1 MEIHLYII
9 GTLLMVLALIHIIFP
24 KYFNWK
30 IELQPLSLIN
40 RQMMTT
46 HTFFIALTV
55 FLMGLLCVTSATQLI
70 ETSLGNKIILGLAI
84 FWSIRLFFQFF
95 VYSKILWKGKKFET
109 IIHIIF
115 SGFWVYLCTIFFT
128 IYFNN

>member
-1 MEIHLYII
+1 MQIHIYII
-9 GTLLMVLALIHIIFP
+9 GTLLMVLALVHIIFP

-30 IELQPLSLIN
+30 IELQTLALIN

-55 FLMGLLCVTSATQLI
+55 FLMGLLCVTSATELI
-70 ETSLGNKIILGLAI
+70 GTTLGNKVVLGLAI
-84 FWSIRLFFQFF
+84 FWTFRLFFQFF
-95 VYSKILWKGKKFET
+95 VYSKKLWKGKKFET

-115 SGFWVYLCTIFFT
+115 SVFWVYLSTVFFT

>member
-115 SGFWVYLCTIFFT
+115 SGFWVYLCIIFFT